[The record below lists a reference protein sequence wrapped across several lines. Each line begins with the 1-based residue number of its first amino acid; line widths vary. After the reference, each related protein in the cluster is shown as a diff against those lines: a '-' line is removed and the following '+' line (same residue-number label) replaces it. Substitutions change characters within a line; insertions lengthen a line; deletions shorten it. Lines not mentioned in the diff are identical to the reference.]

1 MSRWRLEGK
10 KILVTGGTK
19 GIGKAIVEECA
30 ALGATVYTCARNEDL
45 LDTCVSE
52 WKSKG
57 YQVIGIPADLASEDG
72 RRHFYERVVVLLE
85 DQLDGLVNN
94 VGTNIRK
101 KAVEYTEDE
110 YDTIMETN
118 LNAVFHFTR
127 LFQPFLKLTANKT
140 GDVSIVNIGSV
151 AGMSQP
157 IFICGNNLIR
167 NVYRLFFSGGC
178 NTALKSGVVYAM
190 TKAALAQMTYT
201 LACEWATDKI
211 RLNTIAP
218 WYINTPLASPVLN
231 DPASLAVIESR
242 TPMQRVGQ
250 PEEVSGIVAFLLM
263 SQASYITGQ
272 VIAVDGGFLR
282 NGFFM

>member
-10 KILVTGGTK
+10 NILVTGGTK

-110 YDTIMETN
+110 YNTIMETN

-151 AGMSQP
+151 A
-157 IFICGNNLIR
+157 
-167 NVYRLFFSGGC
+167 GGC

-263 SQASYITGQ
+263 SHASYITGQ